1 MWGFREWLSELGETF
16 PVQPTRFGPL
26 LKQWLAKMKKAEKS
40 KSNPRRFLPH
50 EDYQDMLWMEGDTV
64 KVAMI
69 QVNTT
74 IGRWAANYALLK
86 EAHDAWDGW
95 MQRTNAAA
103 PSTMS
108 SGLFTSP
115 ETGGQAGAW
124 VFMDTQE
131 MLVSGA
137 MVGCT
142 ASAIVAFFVLSF
154 STFNPFISL
163 LAILNIAGV
172 LICILGMMNLLGWE
186 LGVIESI
193 SITVLVGLS
202 VDYVVHLANSYIEA
216 NVDDIKKRRPKYKD
230 EVSAASGISP
240 MQERELRVFGALEE
254 MGVTVFGGACTSLGA
269 SGMLFLCWFQ
279 TFFKFGGFMFM
290 TITTSFI
297 YANFF
302 LMPLLSMVGPVGK
315 CCSFADTVSAVCG
328 RQTKHETEQNP

>member
-1 MWGFREWLSELGETF
+1 M
-16 PVQPTRFGPL
+16 
-26 LKQWLAKMKKAEKS
+26 
-40 KSNPRRFLPH
+40 
-50 EDYQDMLWMEGDTV
+50 
-64 KVAMI
+64 
-69 QVNTT
+69 
-74 IGRWAANYALLK
+74 LLK

-103 PSTMS
+103 PSTMNG
-108 SGLFTSP
+108 GLFTSP
-115 ETGGQAGAW
+115 EAGGQAGAW

-137 MVGCT
+137 TVGCT

-163 LAILNIAGV
+163 LAIINIAGV
-172 LICILGMMNLLGWE
+172 LICILGMMNIFGWE

-216 NVDDIKKRRPKYKD
+216 DVEDIKKRHPKF
-230 EVSAASGISP
+230 AANPDTDLSP
-240 MQERELRVFGALEE
+240 AQERELRVFGALEE

-279 TFFKFGGFMFM
+279 TFFSK
-290 TITTSFI
+290 
-297 YANFF
+297 
-302 LMPLLSMVGPVGK
+302 
-315 CCSFADTVSAVCG
+315 
-328 RQTKHETEQNP
+328 